1 MASNRS
7 HDQAFPTAITTLLN
21 GHAVHGLTGMTLR
34 EYTAIAAM
42 QGILA
47 NPNTSIKH
55 DDIAHQAVFETDA
68 LLKKLKETS

>member
-1 MASNRS
+1 MENEYEFSRGGA
-7 HDQAFPTAITTLLN
+7 QAFPFPQNASI
-21 GHAVHGLTGMTLR
+21 GMTLR

-55 DDIAHQAVFETDA
+55 DDVAHQAVLETDA